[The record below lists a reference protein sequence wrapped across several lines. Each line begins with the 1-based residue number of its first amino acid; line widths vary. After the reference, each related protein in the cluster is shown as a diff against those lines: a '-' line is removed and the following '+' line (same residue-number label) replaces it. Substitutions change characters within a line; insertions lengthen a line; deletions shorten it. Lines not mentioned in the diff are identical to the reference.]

1 MKTKTRIACAMGVV
15 VATLSGAATNN
26 IAMAATIDSFT
37 GTQSGSPVSLTVSTV
52 GPIGGA
58 SETGVAG
65 VIGGDRTT
73 SMTGVMFDAAGI
85 DSASA
90 SIFPAAGFLDY
101 ESSVGATALVTL
113 NYGPGLAADFSAD
126 DRVRIDLLD
135 FDFANGIP
143 MLVTVSLNDG
153 VNSASFAQSVNA
165 SGPNPN
171 FDFLFSA
178 FPPVV
183 NFAAIDSI
191 EVNFAPGKAAD
202 FRVGSI
208 TTEIPE
214 PASLALLLCGALA
227 VNHRSTHRRTT
238 NPIAEK

>member
-1 MKTKTRIACAMGVV
+1 MKSINQVACAAGLIMG
-15 VATLSGAATNN
+15 TLSGAATNN
-26 IAMAATIDSFT
+26 TATAATIDSFT
-37 GTQSGSPVSLTVSTV
+37 GTQSGSPVSLTVSTI
-52 GPIGGA
+52 GPIGGV

-90 SIFPAAGFLDY
+90 SIFPSAGFLDY
-101 ESSVGATALVTL
+101 ESSVGATALVKL

-135 FDFANGIP
+135 FDFANAIP

-153 VNSASFAQSVNA
+153 SNSSSLAQSVNA
-165 SGPNPN
+165 SGPNPT
-171 FDFLFSA
+171 FDFLFAA
-178 FPPVV
+178 FPQVI

-191 EVNFAPGKAAD
+191 EVNFAPGKAGD

-227 VNHRSTHRRTT
+227 VNHRSKHRRTT
-238 NPIAEK
+238 DE